1 MDLSDFI
8 ATYERTGK
16 TILEAKDK
24 PNIDDYLCMFAG
36 LQNPPTEVADNGE
49 DIIKQ
54 FTMQPGEQVV
64 SKTLT
69 GKGKEGQKSFYYMGT
84 GCRPQGKGGPPF
96 VTFTDKD
103 WTALLSKFEEGK
115 QLDPQAEPGNTPQE
129 TKTMEQL
136 NQEQQA
142 ANMAQADAFGDATT
156 QMLAEAGFPGGG
168 NGLQMRDMFRQVCG
182 GGRAN
187 ALQKAA
193 REKSEAKNNPEAL
206 SAEAQQEQNT
216 LQNEGCYQDLLIINT
231 AISRSTEIYKKI
243 QTGGDN
249 LTESDRDFLRQCF
262 RLRGR
267 GQNQGVYMVPD
278 DLSGDYCGGPLAAA
292 AIPYQQGG
300 DRYGVK
306 VGNQNSP
313 FFKMMLKIHEDSLK
327 KGNPLYDEGKPAIFR
342 GGTDAAKMHS
352 FRAMEGVMN
361 EHGPN
366 IAKAWIE
373 CGRKMPCSG
382 IKGVLEQ
389 VMDEENFQLNLLI
402 FGAEQRN
409 AGVIPDTQF
418 GNIYDD
424 GTELMLDDVEASA
437 GDPDGKKALA
447 WFAGNMINAW
457 DPLLSDPAF
466 KDCEFEVVGR
476 GPTGQMENGGSVNQ
490 DVQVT
495 CGSIVRKL
503 EVNPNYQGDDGAG
516 IFGSDE
522 DRNRGHWTGE
532 PVAGLN
538 VKISSRGDMVQAGKR
553 GIAVIDAVE
562 TDPEGQITGFSPST
576 ESARNRASN
585 LIYSVAE
592 KNGASFTEEDKK
604 AADDYKLKEVGFTQ
618 NIQGSLDSL
627 SRGTVKTVVGGIMSK
642 MGYEQGEKFAE
653 LDKTME
659 QYQNATPGTP
669 DYKKAAARIKTV
681 LRQAYRNKHK
691 DSAGFRQNLAIEA
704 LQTGVASQ
712 NQGFVLVEP
721 GEDTYVGT
729 ETDAHAGIFKNILGY
744 GNDEGPQEIRVT
756 GTSVVLATGEQLTC
770 RVKEGTPV
778 QEYRAPTESV
788 KSNLRALSG
797 AKAGR
802 GKDPVTESR
811 REAED
816 IVRQFQELIQRVNKV
831 NSVQN

>member
-1 MDLSDFI
+1 MDLSNFI

-24 PNIDDYLCMFAG
+24 TNIDDFLCMFAG
-36 LQNPPTEVADNGE
+36 LEKPPTEVVATDE
-49 DIIKQ
+49 DMLKQ
-54 FTMQPGEQVV
+54 FTAQPGTQVIA
-64 SKTLT
+64 KQLT
-69 GKGKEGQKSFYYMGT
+69 GKGKEGQKSFYYVGT
-84 GCRPQGKGGPPF
+84 GCRPQGQGGPPF
-96 VTFTDKD
+96 VTFTQTD
-103 WTALLSKFEEGK
+103 WTSLLSKFEEGK
-115 QLDPQAEPGNTPQE
+115 QLDPKAEPGNTPQE
-129 TKTMEQL
+129 TKTMEQM

-142 ANMAQADAFGDATT
+142 ANIAQADTFGESATKL
-156 QMLAEAGFPGGG
+156 LADEGFFGGG
-168 NGLQMRDMFRQVCG
+168 NGLQMRDMYRQVCG

-193 REKSEAKNNPEAL
+193 REKSEEKNDPEAL
-206 SAEAQQEQNT
+206 SAEAQQEQNSAE
-216 LQNEGCYQDLLIINT
+216 NAGCYQDLLIVNT
-231 AISRSTEIYKKI
+231 AVTRATEVYKKI
-243 QTGGDN
+243 KTGGDN
-249 LTESDRDFLRQCF
+249 LTESDRNFLRECF

-267 GQNQGVYMVPD
+267 GQKQGIYMVPD
-278 DLSGDYCGGPLAAA
+278 DLSGDYCGGALAAA
-292 AIPYQQGG
+292 AIPYEQGG

-313 FFKMMLKIHEDSLK
+313 FYKMMLKIHEDSLK
-327 KGNPLYDEGKPAIFR
+327 KGNPLYDDGKPAIFR
-342 GGTDAAKMHS
+342 GGTDSAKMHS

-366 IAKAWIE
+366 VAKAWIE
-373 CGRKMPCSG
+373 CGRQMPCPG
-382 IKGVLEQ
+382 IKDVLEQ
-389 VMDEENFQLNLLI
+389 VMDAENFQLNLLI

-424 GTELMLDDVEASA
+424 GTELMLDDVEAAA
-437 GDPDGKKALA
+437 GDVDGKKALA

-457 DPLLSDPAF
+457 DAVLSDPAF

-476 GPTGQMENGGSVNQ
+476 LPNGQMENGGSINQ

-495 CGSIVRKL
+495 CGDIVKKL
-503 EVNPNYQGDDGAG
+503 EVNPNYQGDDGEG

-522 DRNRGHWTGE
+522 DKNRGHWTGE
-532 PVAGLN
+532 DYAGLN
-538 VKISSRGDMVQAGKR
+538 VKISTQGDMVQAGKR

-562 TDPEGQITGFSPST
+562 TDTKGRILGFSPST
-576 ESARNRASN
+576 ESARNRAAN
-585 LIYSVAE
+585 LIYSVAL

-604 AADDYKLKEVGFTQ
+604 AADDYKLKEVAFTQ
-618 NIQGSLDSL
+618 SIQGDLDGL
-627 SRGTVKTVVGGIMSK
+627 SQGTVETVVRGIMSK
-642 MGYEQGEKFAE
+642 MGYEEGEKFGKLA
-653 LDKTME
+653 KTME
-659 QYQNATPGTP
+659 EYQNAIPGTP
-669 DYKKAAARIKTV
+669 EYKKAAARIKTTI
-681 LRQAYRNKHK
+681 RQAYRNKHK
-691 DSAGFRQNLAIEA
+691 DSPGFRQNLAIEA
-704 LQTGVASQ
+704 LQTGIASQ

-744 GNDEGPQEIRVT
+744 GNDAGPQEIRVT

-788 KSNLRALSG
+788 KNNLRALSG

-831 NSVQN
+831 RSVQN